1 MEDCQNLLER
11 AQAKVPNP
19 QELTQQLAEAGAATA
34 AAEVAEN
41 IPEEQ
46 DLLTSGAI
54 DLSQE
59 GQPQEEVVQ
68 EQVVDEQQV
77 IE

>member
-54 DLSQE
+54 DLSEQ

-68 EQVVDEQQV
+68 EQVVDDQQV

>member
-11 AQAKVPNP
+11 AQAEVPNP
-19 QELTQQLAEAGAATA
+19 QQLTQELAAAGAATA

-54 DLSQE
+54 DLSEQ
-59 GQPQEEVVQ
+59 GQPQEQ
-68 EQVVDEQQV
+68 PVDDQQV